1 MKRLLPLLLLIL
13 LLAGCGQGP
22 GAATSSKP
30 SNPPSSASAS
40 VPDSSGPEDPTPP
53 SGDLTP
59 PDTQWQGAY
68 LGVLEGL
75 CEEYG
80 KYAIPADTDIISG
93 VKYAQLL
100 DFDGD
105 GMRELVV
112 LFDHTVRLYTCREG
126 EPVLLYE
133 GAVGARFGQTDV
145 SYTIQINAMAD
156 TPCLVLFHS
165 EYEWTQEAISLI
177 RLSGGEAVVTELLA
191 EVEAQNDLPDREA
204 LTSFFINGQPVDRE
218 VYEAARSAALD
229 DSLEI
234 DADWMEFPASQ
245 EQLDL
250 LLHRLESWSLGRGYY
265 VLPDSDA
272 AYLTE
277 EALTRLTA
285 RELRLARNEIYARHG
300 RTFTAPDLK
309 AYFTEQDWYQP
320 LYTPEEFDP
329 MGTELLNKYEVANL
343 SLILAVERSGNFD
356 QNAPSLA
363 PEEALAIAEAY
374 WDYRD
379 GMLDS
384 ATGFLL
390 AISADEQVEAGGRSY
405 YPFRLRLLVDDD
417 HWSTVDLVYVDAQSG
432 AVTSAPSE

>member
-1 MKRLLPLLLLIL
+1 MKRLLPLLLMIL

-22 GAATSSKP
+22 GASTSSKP
-30 SNPPSSASAS
+30 AAPPASSVSE
-40 VPDSSGPEDPTPP
+40 PESSGPKDPGPAP
-53 SGDLTP
+53 EQPAP
-59 PDTQWQGAY
+59 PDGLWQEAY
-68 LGVLEGL
+68 LGVLEEL

-145 SYTIQINAMAD
+145 SYTIQLNAMAD

-177 RLSGGEAVVTELLA
+177 RVSGGEAAVTELLA
-191 EVEAQNDLPDREA
+191 EAEGPNDLPDREA

-218 VYEAARSAALD
+218 AYEAARSNALD
-229 DSLEI
+229 DSVEI
-234 DADWMEFPASQ
+234 DADWMEFPASR

-250 LLHRLESWSLGRGYY
+250 LLHRLEAWSENRGFY

-277 EALTRLTA
+277 ETLTRLTA
-285 RELRLARNEIYARHG
+285 RELRLARNEIFARHG
-300 RTFTAPDLK
+300 RGFTAPDLK
-309 AYFTEQDWYQP
+309 AYFTDQDWYQP

-329 MGTELLNKYEVANL
+329 LGPELLNKYEVANL
-343 SLILAVERSGNFD
+343 SLILAAERSGNYD
-356 QNAPSLA
+356 QNAPDLSA
-363 PEEALAIAEAY
+363 EEALAIAEAY

-379 GMLDS
+379 GMVDS
-384 ATGFLL
+384 STGFLL
-390 AISADEQVEAGGRSY
+390 AISADERVEAGGRSY
-405 YPFRLRLLVDDD
+405 YTFRLRQLVDDD
-417 HWSTVDLVYVDAQSG
+417 HWSTLDLVYVDAQTG

>member
-22 GAATSSKP
+22 GAVPSSKP
-30 SNPPSSASAS
+30 ADPPSSSAS
-40 VPDSSGPEDPTPP
+40 RPEVSDPDDPAPPPGEPTPP
-53 SGDLTP
+53 DSL
-59 PDTQWQGAY
+59 WQGAY
-68 LGVLEGL
+68 LGLLEEL

-80 KYAIPADTDIISG
+80 KCAVPADTDTIFG

-105 GMRELVV
+105 GTRELVV

-133 GAVGARFGQTDV
+133 GTVGARFGQTDV
-145 SYTIQINAMAD
+145 SYTIQLNALAE

-177 RLSGGEAVVTELLA
+177 RVSGGEAAVTELLA
-191 EVEAQNDLPDREA
+191 EADGSDDVPGREA

-218 VYEAARSAALD
+218 TYEAARSNALD
-229 DSLEI
+229 DSVEI
-234 DADWMEFPASQ
+234 DADWMEFPASR

-250 LLHRLESWSLGRGYY
+250 LLHRLEAWSNGRGYY

-272 AYLTE
+272 CYLTE
-277 EALTRLTA
+277 ETLTRLTA
-285 RELRLARNEIYARHG
+285 RELRLARNEIFARHG
-300 RTFTAPDLK
+300 RGFNAPDLK
-309 AYFTEQDWYQP
+309 AYFAEQDWYQP
-320 LYTPEEFDP
+320 LYAPEEFEP
-329 MGTELLNKYEVANL
+329 LGPELLNKYEVANL
-343 SLILAVERSGNFD
+343 SLILAVERSGNYD
-356 QNAPSLA
+356 QNAPALSA
-363 PEEALAIAEAY
+363 EEALAIAEAY

-379 GMLDS
+379 GMVDS
-384 ATGFLL
+384 TTGFLL

-405 YPFRLRLLVDDD
+405 YTFRLRQLVDDD
-417 HWSTVDLVYVDAQSG
+417 HWSTVDLVYVDAQTG
-432 AVTSAPSE
+432 AVTSAPFE